1 MMEKNI
7 EITIEIVE
15 VDTWSSDDLVIGRS
29 RFQSRLELGFF
40 LLLSHGTAIT
50 ASELLQLT
58 LQHILR

>member
-29 RFQSRLELGFF
+29 RFQIPL
-40 LLLSHGTAIT
+40 
-50 ASELLQLT
+50 
-58 LQHILR
+58 